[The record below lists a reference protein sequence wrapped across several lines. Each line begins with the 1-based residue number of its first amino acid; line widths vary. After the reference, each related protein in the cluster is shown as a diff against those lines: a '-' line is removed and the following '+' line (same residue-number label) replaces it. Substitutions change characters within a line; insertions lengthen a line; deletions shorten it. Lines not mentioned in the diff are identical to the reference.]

1 MKAKNSILVADDD
14 LAHRTMLRTL
24 LSGWGYAI
32 TEADDGGSAVAAV
45 QSRPFDLILMDIRM
59 IKVSGLAAL
68 TKIKTFNPAIPVVI
82 MTAYASVETAV
93 EALKKGAYD
102 YLTKPLDFDELR
114 LTLERAMEHSR
125 LKEENRLLKESLGD
139 RFDRRNL
146 IGRSAAMTR
155 LLDTAVQVAP
165 SEATVL
171 VTGESGTGK
180 EMIAGLIHFNSLRKE
195 RPFIKFNCAAI
206 AETLLESELF
216 GHERGAFTGADRRRE
231 GKFRQAD
238 GGSLFLDEVSE
249 MSLGMQVKLL
259 RVLQEREITRVGGE
273 EVIKIDVRLIA
284 ATNRDLLK
292 EITAGRFREDLFYR
306 LNVVTLRVPP
316 LRERIEDIPLL
327 SQDFLAR
334 FAEKNHKTIKGF
346 TPQAMDRL
354 LRHPW
359 PGNVRELMN
368 AVERGVV
375 LSQGEYLDE
384 AELALLLPERGPW
397 TGSTGGPAGDE
408 GAAVPESAGV
418 QAFAGKES
426 ADRGQGRGAGG
437 PGFGGNGFPE
447 TASGEASLEAVERE
461 TILKTLE
468 AAGGNKSEAARR
480 LGITRRTLHQKL
492 RRYGAM

>member
-1 MKAKNSILVADDD
+1 MKAINSILVADDD

-68 TKIKTFNPAIPVVI
+68 TKIKAFNPAIPVVI

-155 LLDTAVQVAP
+155 LLDTASQVAP

-216 GHERGAFTGADRRRE
+216 GHEKGAFTGADRRRE

-306 LNVVTLRVPP
+306 LNVVTLCVPP

-384 AELALLLPERGPW
+384 AELALLPSE
-397 TGSTGGPAGDE
+397 PA
-408 GAAVPESAGV
+408 A
-418 QAFAGKES
+418 AFAPLSLGTKETAAS
-426 ADRGQGRGAGG
+426 LRGADEAATA
-437 PGFGGNGFPE
+437 PPQTAASGNGFPE
-447 TASGEASLEAVERE
+447 EGMAAGKAVDGGDGAGTVSLEAVERE
-461 TILKTLE
+461 TILRTLT
-468 AAGGNKSEAARR
+468 ASGGNKSEAARR
-480 LGITRRTLHQKL
+480 LGVTRRTLHQKL
-492 RRYGAM
+492 RKYGMM